1 MVTFIL
7 RRLVYMVITL
17 FVISILSFLL
27 ITLPPGSALDAEIS
41 KLRAQGS
48 NLSQQQV
55 DDLVKQ
61 YGVNDPIYTQYIK
74 WAKGLIHGDFG
85 ESFTYHQ
92 PVRDLIGSRIVFSI
106 ILTLGATIFAWVV
119 AIPIGVYSATHRY
132 NLPDYA
138 ITVVQFV
145 GVAIPEFLLA
155 LLVLVFAAFALGL
168 DVGGLFSPRYQDA
181 PWSSAKLVDFLKH
194 VWVPILVIAASS
206 TAWLTRV
213 MRANLLDVLNQQY
226 VMTARAKGVKESRVI
241 WKHATRNAINPLIM
255 ALGTSLPA
263 LISGEAIVGIVLN
276 LPTTGPLFITAL
288 QNQDMYLAVTLLMFM
303 SLLLIVGNLLADLL
317 LAWVDPRVRNMT

>member
-17 FVISILSFLL
+17 FVISLLSFLL

-41 KLRAQGS
+41 TLRAQGG

-55 DDLVKQ
+55 DDLIKQ
-61 YGVNDPIYTQYIK
+61 YGVNDAWYVQYKK
-74 WAKGLIHGDFG
+74 WMTGVTKGDFG

-92 PVRDLIGSRIVFSI
+92 PVSSLIGSRIVFSI
-106 ILTLGATIFAWVV
+106 ILTVSALIFSWVV

-132 NLPDYA
+132 YLPDYA

-155 LLVLVFAAFALGL
+155 LLVLVFTAMVLGW
-168 DVGGLFSPRYQDA
+168 DVGGLFSPQYQDA
-181 PWSSAKLVDFLKH
+181 PWSIDKLLDLGKH
-194 VWVPILVIAASS
+194 IWIPILVIAAGS

-226 VMTARAKGVKESRVI
+226 VTTARAKGVKESRVI
-241 WKHATRNAINPLIM
+241 WKHAVRNAINPLIM

-303 SLLLIVGNLLADLL
+303 SLLLIVGNMLADLL
-317 LAWVDPRVRNMT
+317 LAWVDPRARNVS

>member
-41 KLRAQGS
+41 TLRAQGG
-48 NLSQQQV
+48 NLSQQQI
-55 DDLVKQ
+55 DDLVRQ
-61 YGVNDPIYTQYIK
+61 YGVNDAWYVQYKKWMGGVIK
-74 WAKGLIHGDFG
+74 GDFG

-92 PVRDLIGSRIVFSI
+92 PVRDLIGSRIVFSV
-106 ILTLGATIFAWVV
+106 ILTVSALIFSWVV

-155 LLVLVFAAFALGL
+155 LLVLVFTAMVLNWE
-168 DVGGLFSPRYQDA
+168 VGGLFSAQYQDA
-181 PWSSAKLVDFLKH
+181 PWSSDKFVDLLKH
-194 VWVPILVIAASS
+194 IWVPILVIAAGS

-213 MRANLLDVLNQQY
+213 MRANLLDVLNMQY
-226 VMTARAKGVKESRVI
+226 VTTARAKGVKESRVI
-241 WKHATRNAINPLIM
+241 WKHAVRNAINPLIM

-276 LPTTGPLFITAL
+276 LPTTGPLFIKAL

-303 SLLLIVGNLLADLL
+303 SLLLIVGNMLADLL
-317 LAWVDPRVRNMT
+317 LAWVDPRARNVS

>member
-17 FVISILSFLL
+17 FVISVLSFLL

-41 KLRAQGS
+41 TLRAQGG

-55 DDLVKQ
+55 DDLIKQ
-61 YGVNDPIYTQYIK
+61 YGVNDAWYVQYKK
-74 WAKGLIHGDFG
+74 WMGGVLHGDFG

-92 PVRDLIGSRIVFSI
+92 PVNSLIGSRIVFSI
-106 ILTLGATIFAWVV
+106 VLTVSALIFSWVV
-119 AIPIGVYSATHRY
+119 AITIGVYSATHRY

-138 ITVVQFV
+138 ITLVQFV

-155 LLVLVFAAFALGL
+155 LLVLVFTAMVLNW
-168 DVGGLFSPRYQDA
+168 DVGGLFSAQYQDA
-181 PWSSAKLVDFLKH
+181 PWSGAKFTDLLKH
-194 VWVPILVIAASS
+194 IWIPILVIAAGS

-213 MRANLLDVLNQQY
+213 MRANLLDVLNMQY
-226 VMTARAKGVKESRVI
+226 VTTARAKGVKESRVI
-241 WKHATRNAINPLIM
+241 WKHAVRNAINPLIM

-276 LPTTGPLFITAL
+276 LPTTGPLFIKAL
-288 QNQDMYLAVTLLMFM
+288 QNQDMYLAITLLMFM
-303 SLLLIVGNLLADLL
+303 SLLLIVGNMLADLL
-317 LAWVDPRVRNMT
+317 LAWVDPRARNVS